1 MKQLRI
7 LYLIL
12 CVSAA
17 AAVMAQTPRPAGEI
31 EKDLVPQGVSLRYDE
46 KSPFAK
52 QIQTMIEYL
61 KIAFT
66 ENTKTVFSDDK
77 PDVIFDLS
85 AVQSGSTFT
94 LTIKGT
100 RTDTKAE
107 LLVKSASF
115 PNLNL
120 GTVYKFLEDTSKE
133 AGRLLPPLPQ
143 KERVVVTEK
152 VVEKTE
158 VITVA
163 RGTVITFEGLPGT
176 SINFINL
183 KRNAKLDAEGKYTLE
198 QEQNTSIKFR
208 ASLPGYIPIEK
219 TIYIGKEDFGISLD
233 LKKLPN
239 LEMEGT
245 LRYANLV
252 PGIYARYYMLPG
264 FFSLTVGG
272 ETSAIAI
279 IPFTK
284 PPFPYLEASAG
295 ASILLEDP
303 LAFLSLGMS
312 LRLFGRIT
320 LTGNDIFFP
329 AELPFGIAFDTAINF
344 RVVQT
349 IRLAIGFTMRLGP
362 LLPAYVLN
370 HEMQPQT
377 SIVTAIP
384 STLFKVTAPEPYV
397 ALRISL

>member
-7 LYLIL
+7 LCLLL

-31 EKDLVPQGVSLRYDE
+31 EKDLVPQSVSLRYDE
-46 KSPFAK
+46 KSPLAARL
-52 QIQTMIEYL
+52 QTLIEYL

-66 ENTKTVFSDDK
+66 ENTQTIFAKDK

-85 AVQSGSTFT
+85 AVQNGSAFT

-120 GTVYKFLEDTSKE
+120 GTVYKFLEDASKE
-133 AGRLLPPLPQ
+133 AGQLLPPLPQ

-163 RGTVITFEGLPGT
+163 RGVTITFEGLPGT
-176 SINFINL
+176 VINFTNL
-183 KRNAKLDAEGKYTLE
+183 KRNAKLDAEGKYVME

-208 ASLPGYIPIEK
+208 ASLPGYMPVEK
-219 TIYIGKEDFGISLD
+219 TIYIGKEDFVISLD

-239 LEMEGT
+239 LEIEGT

-264 FFSLTVGG
+264 LLSITAGG

-279 IPFTK
+279 APFTEAF
-284 PPFPYLEASAG
+284 FPYLEASAG

-312 LRLFGRIT
+312 MRLFGRIT

-349 IRLAIGFTMRLGP
+349 IRIAIGFTMRLGP
-362 LLPAYVLN
+362 LLPAYELN
-370 HEMQPQT
+370 QEMQPQT
-377 SIVTAIP
+377 SILVPIP
-384 STLFKVTAPEPYV
+384 PTLLKVAAPEPYV